1 MSDTATKQGQLYV
14 VSAPSGAGKT
24 SLVKALVEAN
34 NDITVSVSHTTR
46 AIRPG
51 EIDGVNYHFVSAAE
65 FSDLKERGGFFEW
78 AKVFDNFYGTSQQ
91 SVVDQLNRG
100 VDVILEIDWQGAAQ
114 IKQQMPES
122 VSIFILPPSTAALR
136 ERLTGRGQDDSS
148 VIERRMRSARDEIS
162 HYGDADY
169 VVLNDE
175 FDSALSDL
183 KAIVISQ
190 RLLQYR
196 QSLRLTSVIRDLL
209 GE

>member
-46 AIRPG
+46 VIRPG

-65 FSDLKERGGFFEW
+65 FIDLKERGGFFEW

-91 SVVDQLNRG
+91 SVLDQLNRG

-136 ERLTGRGQDDSS
+136 ERLTGRGQDDSN

-183 KAIVISQ
+183 KAIVTSQ

>member
-1 MSDTATKQGQLYV
+1 M

-24 SLVKALVEAN
+24 SLVKALVDAN
-34 NDITVSVSHTTR
+34 NDLAVSVSHTTR

-51 EIDGVNYHFVSAAE
+51 EIDGVNYHFVSEAE
-65 FSDLKERGGFFEW
+65 FSDLKDQGGFFEW
-78 AKVFDNFYGTSQQ
+78 AQVFDNFYGTSHQ
-91 SVVDQLNRG
+91 SVVDQLNEG

-114 IKQQMPES
+114 IKRQMPES

-148 VIERRMRSARDEIS
+148 VIERRMRSARDEMS
-162 HYGDADY
+162 HYGEADY
-169 VVLNDE
+169 VVLNDR

-183 KAIVISQ
+183 KAIVASQ
-190 RLLQYR
+190 RLSQRR
-196 QSLRLTSVIRDLL
+196 QSSRLTSVIRDLL

>member
-91 SVVDQLNRG
+91 SVLDQLNKG

-136 ERLTGRGQDDSS
+136 ERLTGRGQDDSN
-148 VIERRMRSARDEIS
+148 VIERRMRSARDEMS

-183 KAIVISQ
+183 KAIVTSQ

>member
-91 SVVDQLNRG
+91 SVLDQLNRG
-100 VDVILEIDWQGAAQ
+100 LDVILEIDWQGAAQ

-136 ERLTGRGQDDSS
+136 ERLTGRGQDDSN
-148 VIERRMRSARDEIS
+148 VIERRMRSARDEMS

-183 KAIVISQ
+183 KAIVTSQ